1 MQRIIASLVLSL
13 LVAQAAGAAT
23 LTTGGLLGR
32 SHRCCVV
39 NTGTK
44 PIAGVVPE
52 LRQFDGTSVG
62 GDNLCRAVLGP
73 GELCCL
79 QRSSTISDAF
89 YCAITFDGSKSAVR
103 ATLAVEASG
112 AAQAV
117 SEAR

>member
-1 MQRIIASLVLSL
+1 MQRMLVGLALSVV
-13 LVAQAAGAAT
+13 VAQAASAAT

-39 NTGTK
+39 NAGTK

-62 GDNLCRAVLGP
+62 GDNLCKAVLGP

-79 QRSSTISDAF
+79 QRSATIADAF

-103 ATLAVEASG
+103 ATLAVETSG